1 MSEPSP
7 SGRLASAE
15 TTDIDPA
22 APPHVSLRLLL
33 PRDMSSIPV
42 VRHLCEYALR
52 ELGAAEECTADIGLA
67 ITEACANVVQHAG
80 AGESYAVQVSIE
92 GDVCEM
98 RVIDAGP
105 TALDRA
111 GAAESTRTRNLDAL
125 SESGRGIAIIEALM
139 DDLSFE
145 MQPETGTLVR
155 MVKRLDFDESSP
167 ARKIL
172 LGVS

>member
-1 MSEPSP
+1 M
-7 SGRLASAE
+7 
-15 TTDIDPA
+15 
-22 APPHVSLRLLL
+22 
-33 PRDMSSIPV
+33 

-52 ELGAAEECTADIGLA
+52 ELGADQECTGDVGLA

-92 GDVCEM
+92 AEVCEM
-98 RVIDAGP
+98 RVIDAGL

-111 GAAESTRTRNLDAL
+111 GAAESTRARSQDAM

-155 MVKRLDFDESSP
+155 MIKRLDFDESSP
-167 ARKIL
+167 ARKML

>member
-7 SGRLASAE
+7 PARLANPPLP
-15 TTDIDPA
+15 DIDPA
-22 APPHVSLRLLL
+22 AAPHVSLRLLL

-52 ELGAAEECTADIGLA
+52 ELGAAEESTADVGLA

-92 GDVCEM
+92 ADVCEM

-105 TALDRA
+105 TSIDRE
-111 GAAESTRTRNLDAL
+111 GAAESTRGRNQDAM

-167 ARKIL
+167 ARRML
-172 LGVS
+172 LGVA